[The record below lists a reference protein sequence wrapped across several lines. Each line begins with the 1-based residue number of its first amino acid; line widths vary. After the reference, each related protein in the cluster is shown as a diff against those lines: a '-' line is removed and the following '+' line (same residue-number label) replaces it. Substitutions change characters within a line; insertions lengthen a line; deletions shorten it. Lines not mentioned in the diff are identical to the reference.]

1 MEYFSKYEIAPLDGT
16 PFFRPDEIKC
26 IAEALSD
33 LPRAIGGKS
42 IPFIS
47 EDDYMTHTRGIIIQH
62 LMKKILAKDDLA
74 LITRIQGALDEDLF
88 RHNVYFVLETILQTE
103 IEIRESAAENSVD
116 PDFTPLDNYHL
127 ESFGFGENLVET
139 ATIDW
144 RYPEMAGNDASVLSQ
159 SYMHMI
165 LTGLNG
171 GTPIQP
177 DVSQGHCYLLQLLI
191 FFPENVF
198 LENE

>member
-42 IPFIS
+42 IPFMS
-47 EDDYMTHTRGIIIQH
+47 EDDYRTHTRGLIIQH
-62 LMKKILAKDDLA
+62 FMKKIFAKDDLA

-103 IEIRESAAENSVD
+103 IEIRESAAKNSVD

-127 ESFGFGENLVET
+127 ESFGFANTNLVET

-144 RYPEMAGNDASVLSQ
+144 RYPEMAGNDASILSQ
-159 SYMHMI
+159 SYMITI
-165 LTGLNG
+165 LAGLNG
-171 GTPIQP
+171 GNPIQN
-177 DVSQGHCYLLQLLI
+177 DASQGNCYLLQLLI
-191 FFPENVF
+191 FVPEN
-198 LENE
+198 